1 VGVLVGPVAE
11 ALVGTLEGRLLSE
24 LFGGDEGLCL
34 GLTVGK
40 LVGRD
45 VAYYGGF
52 IDDNNFNLLILATY
66 SQQGITCSNIGPQ
79 KETVAITSAALNSGR
94 LQPLKRKG
102 TR

>member
-11 ALVGTLEGRLLSE
+11 ALVEVIVGRQLSE

-45 VAYYGGF
+45 VAFYGGF
-52 IDDNNFNLLILATY
+52 IDGLACYLLWGSSSI
-66 SQQGITCSNIGPQ
+66 S
-79 KETVAITSAALNSGR
+79 R
-94 LQPLKRKG
+94 
-102 TR
+102 